1 MNWPE
6 GSKGRTLAGIY
17 LIAFVAMVIG
27 LVWTLCNQAT
37 GGGGAQLAIGVVLF
51 VVAQVT
57 ITAMAFGLRNSLP
70 GKTDLG
76 YQRAWQRLTLGR
88 ELATA
93 ARLLR
98 A

>member
-6 GSKGRTLAGIY
+6 GTKGRTLAGIY

-27 LVWTLCNQAT
+27 LVWTLYNQAT
-37 GGGGAQLAIGVVLF
+37 GGDGAQLAVGAALF

-57 ITAMAFGLRNSLP
+57 ITAMAFGLRNALP
-70 GKTDLG
+70 GKPDLG
-76 YQRAWQRLTLGR
+76 YQRVWQRLSLGR

>member
-6 GSKGRTLAGIY
+6 GNKGRTLAGTY

-27 LVWTLCNQAT
+27 LVWTLYNQAT
-37 GGGGAQLAIGVVLF
+37 GGGGAQLAVGIALF
-51 VVAQVT
+51 VVAQVV
-57 ITAMAFGLRNSLP
+57 ITAIAFGLRNALP

-76 YQRAWQRLTLGR
+76 YQQAWHRLTLGR